1 MLLSPGENRLGSDRP
16 NLWQLFKLG
25 LIGTVQIE
33 RTLRDRAAARTT
45 RPLLLSHLPGRMTCA
60 TDQYL
65 LAIAQW
71 LSEVKLTRIGLAAE
85 PTRRV
90 DRILNS

>member
-1 MLLSPGENRLGSDRP
+1 MASE
-16 NLWQLFKLG
+16 
-25 LIGTVQIE
+25 
-33 RTLRDRAAARTT
+33 TLAAALARAGS
-45 RPLLLSHLPGRMTCA
+45 PVELLSHLPGRMTCA

-71 LSEVKLTRIGLAAE
+71 LSEVKLTRVGLAAE
-85 PTRRV
+85 PTRLV